1 MPATRGTATIGS
13 MDQEPV
19 APDAVEPAET
29 AIVEAQAEDEEPAIS
44 QPTKII
50 RIASMTRAML
60 EELRQAPIDPAGRQ
74 RLLEIHDRS
83 IDELKEVM
91 SADLQE
97 EFEEIFQPLSSETP
111 TESELRVAQ
120 AQLVG
125 WLEGLFHGIQA
136 SLMSQQLAAQAQI
149 AEMQRQR
156 ALQGG
161 SEKYPGSYL

>member
-1 MPATRGTATIGS
+1 MEP
-13 MDQEPV
+13 EPV
-19 APDAVEPAET
+19 TPDAVEPAEVDILGDDT
-29 AIVEAQAEDEEPAIS
+29 QDDEEPAIS

-60 EELRQAPIDPAGRQ
+60 EELRQAPVDPAGRQ

-83 IDELKEVM
+83 IEELKEVM
-91 SADLQE
+91 SADLQQ
-97 EFEEIFQPLSSETP
+97 EFEEIFQPLSSPTP
-111 TESELRVAQ
+111 TESELRIAQ

-161 SEKYPGSYL
+161 EKYPGSYL